1 MTVAPGMTVTTTPA
15 SDIVVSGFTS
25 SLTLPGRA
33 ELTAAELNTRGDS
46 GLSVRRLSAALERA
60 VANAIGEVGVAA
72 EAGVVASGAAQV
84 RGETLH
90 GGDTASL
97 LIELES
103 RMLQDGEE

>member
-1 MTVAPGMTVTTTPA
+1 MTVAPGITVTTTPA
-15 SDIVVSGFTS
+15 SDLFVSGFKS
-25 SLTLPGRA
+25 RLMLSRAA
-33 ELTAAELNTRGDS
+33 ELTAAELNARGDS
-46 GLSVRRLSAALERA
+46 GLSIRRLSAALERA
-60 VANAIGEVGVAA
+60 VANAIGEVGVTA

-103 RMLQDGEE
+103 SKS